1 MKRYLVVALLFAVLA
16 VVAGCGDGGGGP
28 VLVARSILSDDT
40 VDGDIR
46 ESAGGALTV
55 TQVARDNVPSVFAG
69 IDPVTL
75 DEFRAFLDFPLAGIP
90 FNAVINSASLDL
102 VIVSLSPAL
111 GSAPLRV
118 ELVSFPPP
126 LIAADFDRVLRPP
139 LAFTII
145 APPITASDVG
155 RHVVF
160 DVTGLMRVAQANAL
174 PRFQVRIL
182 TDLGI
187 VTPGLVEIDDS
198 ISATAPLLR
207 VSYFL

>member
-1 MKRYLVVALLFAVLA
+1 MKRYLMVAVLFAVLA
-16 VVAGCGDGGGGP
+16 AVAGCGDGGHP
-28 VLVARSILSDDT
+28 PTLVVKSILSDDT

-46 ESAGGALTV
+46 EDVSGSLTV

-69 IDPVTL
+69 IDPITF

-90 FNAVINSASLDL
+90 LTAVIRSASLDL
-102 VIVSLSPAL
+102 VIDSLTPAA

-126 LIAADFDRVLRPP
+126 LTGADFDRAFLPP
-139 LAFTII
+139 LAFTTIV
-145 APPITASDVG
+145 PPVTASDLG
-155 RHVVF
+155 RHVVL
-160 DVTGLMRVAQANAL
+160 DVTGLMRVAQANGL
-174 PRFQVRIL
+174 PRFQVRIM

-198 ISATAPLLR
+198 ANATAPLLR
-207 VSYFL
+207 VSYF